1 LTFYSKCI
9 IVASTIFEFS
19 LTKGETLE
27 NTNEAPRDTHTH
39 ERVPNSAYGIY
50 SQSLGNCPI
59 NGHMKIQWHI
69 GGFKNATYYSF
80 AGNSEL
86 LMMSNTLF
94 SCEHQLFER
103 RSDGSWHG
111 WRVRLRPDQNAYTVM
126 FVHGA
131 IAIPVDDKAMK
142 LIAEGKKRAQKISL
156 PPPKNRNQNFVT
168 VA

>member
-1 LTFYSKCI
+1 MSAFLIPLMAYT
-9 IVASTIFEFS
+9 ARAW
-19 LTKGETLE
+19 ETAHIE
-27 NTNEAPRDTHTH
+27 DT
-39 ERVPNSAYGIY
+39 SA
-50 SQSLGNCPI
+50 I